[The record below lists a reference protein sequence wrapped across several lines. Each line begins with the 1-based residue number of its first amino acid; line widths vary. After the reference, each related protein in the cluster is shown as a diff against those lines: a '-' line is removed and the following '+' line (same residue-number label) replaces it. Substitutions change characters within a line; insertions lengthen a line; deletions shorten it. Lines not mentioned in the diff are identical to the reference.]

1 MDWYNR
7 LKRLIIGEP
16 LATHA
21 EHEQRLTKTLAL
33 AVFSSD
39 ALSSSAYA
47 TEEILKA
54 LFPLIAFGAFSYIGG
69 LSALIITL
77 LVIVAI
83 SYRQT
88 IHAYPQG
95 GGAYTVAHENLGEL
109 PGLVAAASLLTDY
122 ALTVAVSVAAG
133 IEAIVSAFPVL
144 HEHKVGL
151 GAVAIVVIAMANL
164 RGVKESGKLFAVP
177 TYVFVA
183 SLTGLIFYGLVR
195 LMGLPPAPSTEAMQG
210 AHLAPDWWTLLA
222 AFSSGCAALTGIE
235 AISNGVKAF
244 REPAAHNA
252 AVTLGWMAL
261 ILSFLFGGV
270 SMLANALPS
279 FVGDAKAFEA
289 LMKPVVVDQ
298 HETLISAIGR
308 AVVGGDSWYY
318 YLVQFSTML
327 ILLLAANTAF
337 ADFPRLASILARD
350 GYAPRQLANLG
361 DRLVFSNGIV
371 VLAAIAMMVLW
382 ALKGSVHALIPLY
395 AVGVFISFTLSQFGM
410 VRYWL
415 KHPDGA
421 HRAHALLNLVGA
433 LATAVV
439 LGITASTKFMHGA
452 WFVICLIPCQV
463 LAMLSVRRHYGSVQR
478 QLMLPAGPLSVRPKQ
493 KNVVLVPLANLHSGA
508 VDALTYAES
517 LSDDVR
523 AVTVETPGGPESHMR
538 QVWSSY
544 FPNVPLVPLESP
556 YRSLVQPL
564 LAYIR
569 QIRTEQPGAY
579 VTVVVCE
586 FIVARWWHNLL
597 HNQSALMLRTILRAE
612 RGVIV
617 TSVRM
622 HLEE

>member
-1 MDWYNR
+1 MNWFGR
-7 LKRLIIGEP
+7 MKRLIIGEP
-16 LATHA
+16 LATNA
-21 EHEQRLTKTLAL
+21 EHEQRLIKTLAL

-54 LFPLIAFGAFSYIGG
+54 LFPVVAFGAFSYIGG

-109 PGLVAAASLLTDY
+109 PGLIAAASLLTDY

-133 IEAIVSAFPVL
+133 IEAIVSAFPDL
-144 HEHKVGL
+144 HEHKVAL
-151 GAVAIVVIAMANL
+151 GIVAIIVIAMANL
-164 RGVKESGKLFAVP
+164 RGVKESGKIFAVP
-177 TYVFVA
+177 TYVFIA
-183 SLTGLIFYGLVR
+183 ALTGLIFYGIWK
-195 LMGLPPAPSTEAMQG
+195 LMGLPPGPS
-210 AHLAPDWWTLLA
+210 LASMEGIQRSPDLWTLLA

-244 REPAAHNA
+244 QEPSAHNA
-252 AVTLGWMAL
+252 AVTLGWMAF

-270 SMLANALPS
+270 SLLANALPR
-279 FVGDAKAFEA
+279 FVGSQAAFREM
-289 LMKPVVVDQ
+289 MKSVCVDQ
-298 HETLISAIGR
+298 QETLISVIGR
-308 AVVGGDSWYY
+308 AVLGGTGPYY
-318 YLVQFSTML
+318 YLVQVSTML

-361 DRLVFSNGIV
+361 DRLVFSNGVV
-371 VLAAIAMMVLW
+371 VLASVAGVVLW

-415 KHPDGA
+415 KHPDGS
-421 HRAHALLNLVGA
+421 HRGHALLNLVGA
-433 LATAVV
+433 VATLVV
-439 LGITASTKFMHGA
+439 LVITGSTKFMHGA
-452 WFVICLIPCQV
+452 WFVMCLIPCQV
-463 LAMLSVRRHYGSVQR
+463 LCFLAVKRHYESVQR
-478 QLMLPAGPLSVRPKQ
+478 QLTLPPGPVVVVRRQ
-493 KNVVLVPLANLHSGA
+493 KNVVLVPLANLHRGA
-508 VDALTYAES
+508 VDALAYAES

-538 QVWSSY
+538 QVWPTY
-544 FPNVPLVPLESP
+544 FPGVPLVALESP
-556 YRSLVQPL
+556 YRSLVTPL

-569 QIRTEQPGAY
+569 ELRTKQPGAY

-597 HNQSALMLRTILRAE
+597 HNQSALMLRTMLRAE

>member
-1 MDWYNR
+1 MNAFAR
-7 LKRLIIGEP
+7 LKRMVIGEP
-16 LATHA
+16 LATNA

-54 LFPLIAFGAFSYIGG
+54 LFPVIAFGAFSYIGG

-133 IEAIVSAFPVL
+133 IEAIVSAFPAM
-144 HEHKVGL
+144 HEHKVLLGGL
-151 GAVAIVVIAMANL
+151 AILVIAMANL
-164 RGVKESGKLFAVP
+164 RGVKESGKIFALP
-177 TYVFVA
+177 TYVFIVA
-183 SLTGLIFYGLVR
+183 LGSLIFYGLWK
-195 LMGLPPAPSTEAMQG
+195 LIWLPAGPSLSDFRGMHQT
-210 AHLAPDWWTLLA
+210 PDTWVLLA

-244 REPAAHNA
+244 REPCAHNA
-252 AVTLGWMAL
+252 AVTLGWMAFL
-261 ILSFLFGGV
+261 LSFLFGGV
-270 SMLANALPS
+270 SLLANALPRL
-279 FVGDAKAFEA
+279 VGDPHMFES
-289 LMKPVVVDQ
+289 MMRSVVDTQ
-298 HETLISAIGR
+298 TETLISVIAR
-308 AVVGGDSWYY
+308 AVLGGTSLFYY
-318 YLVQFSTML
+318 FVQVSTML

-361 DRLVFSNGIV
+361 DRLVFSNGVV
-371 VLAAIAMMVLW
+371 VLASIAMLMLW
-382 ALKGSVHALIPLY
+382 SEGGSVHALIPLY
-395 AVGVFISFTLSQFGM
+395 AVGVFISFTLSQMGM

-415 KHPDGA
+415 NQEGGP

-433 LATAVV
+433 LATGVV
-439 LGITASTKFMHGA
+439 LCITAATKFKHGA
-452 WFVICLIPCQV
+452 WMVICLIPVQV
-463 LAMLSVRRHYGSVQR
+463 ACFLAVKRHYASVQR
-478 QLMLPAGPLSVRPKQ
+478 QLTLPPGPLVVVRRQ
-493 KNVVLVPLANLHSGA
+493 KNVVLVPLANLHRGA
-508 VDALTYAES
+508 VDALAYAES

-523 AVTVETPGGPESHMR
+523 AVTVESPGGPESRMR
-538 QVWSSY
+538 EAWASH
-544 FPNVPLVPLESP
+544 FPQVPLVQLESP

-569 QIRTEQPGAY
+569 EIRTEQPGAY